1 MIKDYV
7 KVKVNNE
14 IINLA
19 KDLKPFQINMLVAL
33 NGELNSE
40 IAKAQITSK
49 KDSINVETTLTQA
62 QLKKDIN
69 YKGRINLVDNL
80 ANLQSDIN
88 LPFDI
93 NTYYLDPELK
103 RTEIQLSYRL
113 ENLKEKEIGKFF
125 ENGEFTTIN
134 LNTLVALTTKVE
146 KTLYLLMCKQ
156 SGSGLINYNLDNL
169 AEVLGLSSIIKTN
182 RSEAKRKI
190 VGALDTLNDLFKS
203 KYGEKLTNSVVIETN
218 NTTNKIGKMTIS
230 FKGSM
235 ILNNVVSTKK
245 TIATYSD
252 TKVLR
257 RSLNVT
263 DKQKVSDLEKQVA
276 EMTKKIAELQA
287 ENQKLKKENE
297 DLKKGNENNNEET
310 IEEPKVTEKRSLDD
324 KTENP
329 ELEKAQ
335 EEYDKLSTWEK
346 IEQQRKFE
354 NFDFSDFDDSIE
366 ERQKELDQGV
376 EKARKALAATKN
388 RIENPFEELIEEQQQ
403 EESTID

>member
-1 MIKDYV
+1 MIKDYT

-80 ANLQSDIN
+80 AKLQSEIE

-93 NTYYLDPELK
+93 NTYYLDPELR

-257 RSLNVT
+257 RSLNTT
-263 DKQKVSDLEKQVA
+263 DKQKISDLEKQVK
-276 EMTKKIAELQA
+276 EMAKTINELQA

-297 DLKKGNENNNEET
+297 DLKKGNENNKEET

-324 KTENP
+324 KTENLD
-329 ELEKAQ
+329 LEKSQQ
-335 EEYDKLSTWEK
+335 EYGKLSTWEK
-346 IEQQRKFE
+346 LEQQRKFE

-366 ERQKELDQGV
+366 EHQKELDQSV
-376 EKARKALAATKN
+376 ERARKALAATKN
-388 RIENPFEELIEEQQQ
+388 RIENPFEELIEEQQK
-403 EESTID
+403 EESTTD